1 MAIIITKEIKKKRIL
16 LAVAGV
22 MLLTAFL
29 IIYFGIFYNPSV
41 PAVDVLVPA
50 SGVTGSKS
58 EISDINVGIFED
70 QRFKDLQI
78 PPGVPIAT
86 DTPGKANPFS
96 D

>member
-1 MAIIITKEIKKKRIL
+1 MAIVITKEIKRKRIL
-16 LAVAGV
+16 LAVAGG
-22 MLLTAFL
+22 MLLVAFL
-29 IIYFGIFYNPSV
+29 IIYFGIFYKPGV
-41 PAVDVLVPA
+41 PAMDVLAPV

-58 EISDINVGIFED
+58 EVSDINVSIFED
-70 QRFKDLQI
+70 QRFKDLQT